1 MTGMNFKLFL
11 INVCTIVS
19 DSYYTI
25 TGKIKNFY
33 DKKHLAGHDYN
44 SDLCVYNRF
53 LNGRFSIFQFWHIL
67 N

>member
-1 MTGMNFKLFL
+1 MTRMNFKLFL

-44 SDLCVYNRF
+44 SDLCPYNRF
-53 LNGRFSIFQFWHIL
+53 FNLTADLVSISFGIY
-67 N
+67 